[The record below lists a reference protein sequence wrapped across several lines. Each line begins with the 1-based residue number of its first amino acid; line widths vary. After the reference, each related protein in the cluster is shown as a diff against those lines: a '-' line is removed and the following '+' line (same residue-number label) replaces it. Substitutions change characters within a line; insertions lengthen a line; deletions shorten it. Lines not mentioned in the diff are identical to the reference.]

1 MSHGKRGTSGILPVD
16 KERAEDKPW
25 SALSTR
31 RCHRPLDRGVIRRT
45 PREPGP
51 PDRPRVT
58 NVAGAFRL
66 STAAAV
72 RRGGEG
78 AVFPRRAPFRQLGDV
93 SATIAVTEPAR
104 AARIP
109 SPSLAP
115 ARRAEVRGQVLPG
128 CQRGHGP
135 GLGVRFANGH
145 PGLVRP
151 PHRSAAWSGR
161 RQGPIRRKSKDAGA
175 NRSAVLGREGV

>member
-1 MSHGKRGTSGILPVD
+1 MGSGGPAGSCPLTKRERKDEAQAALPIRGCHT
-16 KERAEDKPW
+16 RAP
-25 SALSTR
+25 
-31 RCHRPLDRGVIRRT
+31 DRGVIRRT

-58 NVAGAFRL
+58 TVAGAFRL
-66 STAAAV
+66 STAAAPV

-78 AVFPRRAPFRQLGDV
+78 AVFPRSAPFRQLGDV
-93 SATIAVTEPAR
+93 CATIAVTEPAR
-104 AARIP
+104 AAPIP
-109 SPSLAP
+109 NPGLVP
-115 ARRAEVRGQVLPG
+115 ARRAEARRHLLPG

-161 RQGPIRRKSKDAGA
+161 RQGPIRRKSNDAGA
-175 NRSAVLGREGV
+175 NRSDVLGREGV

>member
-1 MSHGKRGTSGILPVD
+1 MGSGGPAGSCPLTKRERKDEAQAALPIRGCHT
-16 KERAEDKPW
+16 RAP
-25 SALSTR
+25 
-31 RCHRPLDRGVIRRT
+31 DRGVIRRT

-58 NVAGAFRL
+58 TVAGGFRL

-78 AVFPRRAPFRQLGDV
+78 AVFPRRAPFRQLGEV
-93 SATIAVTEPAR
+93 SAPIAVTESAR
-104 AARIP
+104 AAPIP

-115 ARRAEVRGQVLPG
+115 ARRAEAREQVLPG

-161 RQGPIRRKSKDAGA
+161 RQGPIRRKSNDAGA
-175 NRSAVLGREGV
+175 NRSDVLGREGV